1 MAIRGGLAVSVR
13 GRVSSSTP
21 WSQLAATF
29 LGVDAGV
36 DILQS
41 WTAKV
46 PCYRFCPCGSAS
58 EFGER
63 ERVGFR
69 FLALRTRPVRHRRA
83 GRYRSRRLLLA
94 RAATTCRRRAWDGQV
109 RRQHGAEVVPAGTA
123 DRGDV
128 LGGVSAGTVPTAGAV
143 RESTTT
149 SSPVLLVRRAGD
161 TGSGVAA
168 RCLLA
173 AGLGRSRAFDGEEP
187 LVDLAEGDL
196 DVAQASI
203 HAADSSPTATT
214 PPSSF
219 SHRVVVCPCRH
230 FRTVRGVGP
239 SVPFISSF
247 APCGRSEPRSSCTA
261 NDTRH
266 VRTRRSST
274 SPVVFRRRPGGPW
287 ISASGTSG
295 RRLRPVPP

>member
-1 MAIRGGLAVSVR
+1 MLPACVTGMKRRPCPASGPGPTTVCR
-13 GRVSSSTP
+13 PSS
-21 WSQLAATF
+21 
-29 LGVDAGV
+29 
-36 DILQS
+36 
-41 WTAKV
+41 
-46 PCYRFCPCGSAS
+46 
-58 EFGER
+58 
-63 ERVGFR
+63 
-69 FLALRTRPVRHRRA
+69 ALRRRLPRAAAPRALGRGWAAPAGRHDFGGRCSEDGAAASAAARREGSFTRAGSPFPPAGADRESTNHIITRPVGA
-83 GRYRSRRLLLA
+83 ASRGY
-94 RAATTCRRRAWDGQV
+94 WF
-109 RRQHGAEVVPAGTA
+109 
-123 DRGDV
+123 
-128 LGGVSAGTVPTAGAV
+128 
-143 RESTTT
+143 
-149 SSPVLLVRRAGD
+149 
-161 TGSGVAA
+161 GSGC

-287 ISASGTSG
+287 TSASGTSG